1 MRKERRKQKEKLIL
15 NFILIILFLGIS
27 VCLLVKLYLEK
38 NNEKDNLQQAKR
50 FILEEYYNQNKSKEI
65 EELKEY
71 PKENIEEKYEGYDVI
86 AKLEI
91 PKIELET
98 YVIEFSEIAMKTS
111 VTKFWGP
118 DPNKSGNFCIAGHN
132 FRNKNMFHN
141 LKKLQVG
148 DGITLK
154 DNSVGIV
161 EYEVYDIYTVV
172 PEDVSCLS
180 QDTKGEKEITLITCT
195 SDSQKRVIIKARERK
210 V

>member
-1 MRKERRKQKEKLIL
+1 MMRKERRKQREKLIL
-15 NFILIILFLGIS
+15 NFIFILIFLGIS
-27 VCLLVKLYLEK
+27 IFLLIKLYVENDIEQEDSYQIRRL
-38 NNEKDNLQQAKR
+38 
-50 FILEEYYNQNKSKEI
+50 ILEDYYSQNPQEQTI
-65 EELKEY
+65 VFEY

-91 PKIELET
+91 PKIKLET
-98 YVIEFSEIAMKTS
+98 YVIKFSENALKKS

-118 DPNKSGNFCIAGHN
+118 DPNKPGNFCIAGHN

-148 DGITLK
+148 DEITLK